1 MVTEI
6 IIGKDLPKKPVI
18 IEAFPSKGFVSTIAA
33 KYLIDELDMEVV
45 GCLKSNR
52 VQSIAVIHDS
62 KPMYPIRVYAKK
74 NLIIIF
80 SEVNVPFRYV
90 GEFSDALSKWFVD
103 VEPQHVILLAGI
115 VGRSTEKEHEIFGIT
130 TNSDMR
136 KKLKNLKVV
145 EIDEGML
152 TGISSNILL
161 NCVENSISV
170 TSLMAETRYTPDPLG
185 SASMLMILKSLLDL
199 DVDTKKLIEK
209 GKEIEKMFE
218 DISGQMKK
226 GMDDTKRMSEY
237 SPMYG

>member
-6 IIGKDLPKKPVI
+6 IISKDLPKKPVI

-74 NLIIIF
+74 NLVIIF

-90 GEFSDALSKWFVD
+90 GEFSDALNKWFGD

-161 NCVENSISV
+161 DCVENSIPV